1 MKASL
6 AMAGGHHLRQEAQ
19 RCGAL
24 GLQEVAGRGQ
34 GQRHSLG
41 NLFIDHARSKLA
53 QIGQPG
59 FGAVG
64 HTGCALQGGTCH
76 RQQPAADGQVVGQIS
91 AGLKQ
96 GHAQAARL
104 RGQSHEHA
112 GCAGAQNGQILFQ
125 TLIAPRYWR
134 S

>member
-1 MKASL
+1 
-6 AMAGGHHLRQEAQ
+6 
-19 RCGAL
+19 L
-24 GLQEVAGRGQ
+24 GTPAGRGQ

-64 HTGCALQGGTCH
+64 HAGCPLEGGAGH
-76 RQQPAADGQVVGQIS
+76 RQQPAADGQVVGHIS

-104 RGQSHEHA
+104 RGQGDEHTGSA
-112 GCAGAQNGQILFQ
+112 RAQNGQIGLHQ
-125 TLIAPRYWR
+125 AARSQPRR
-134 S
+134 HRAKTR